1 MRRLGRALGTT
12 LTSAALLIIV
22 ARDARAYLD
31 PGTGSF
37 IIQILVASLL
47 GIGFA
52 VRIFWRQIRHGLSKL
67 FSRSREPHDDAS

>member
-1 MRRLGRALGTT
+1 VTA
-12 LTSAALLIIV
+12 AALLIIA

-37 IIQILVASLL
+37 IIQILVAGLL

-52 VRIFWRQIRHGLSKL
+52 VKIFWRQIRHGFSKL
-67 FSRSREPHDDAS
+67 FSRSREPHDDDS